1 MVSPIQ
7 IIAWMIIATGELF
20 DLDVLLLQSC
30 FAVIQIHAV
39 TI

>member
-7 IIAWMIIATGELF
+7 IVAWMIIANSELF

-30 FAVIQIHAV
+30 FAVIQTRAV

>member
-1 MVSPIQ
+1 MLLLFQKAV
-7 IIAWMIIATGELF
+7 WLIIATSELF

-30 FAVIQIHAV
+30 FAVIQTRAV